1 MSNQNTPRKGKKIV
15 IPGSSSAAPQG
26 SPMGTKA
33 EAPGTSQQMSALAEI
48 ARVQQQ
54 NQISNQGQMQG
65 QQFDFS
71 KVHLHL
77 GIPCYGGMVS
87 EPTMTSFLR
96 FILMAQQYGLNW
108 SLDTMVNESLVTR
121 ARNNLMA
128 KMMTNDKATH
138 FMFIDADIRFQPES
152 IFQMIAHDK
161 DVIGGLY
168 PKKALPINY
177 VTVQGDI
184 YTVDTMGTGFLLFKR
199 HVYEKLIAAHPES
212 KYVDDIGLGKQFEPM
227 MYAIFDC
234 VIDERGHYL
243 SEDWT
248 FCRRWQAIGGE
259 IWAHSKTLLNHVGHY
274 EFAAKVVLSFLDC
287 FCPLGTGPDLAEQA
301 PSHDRAL
308 YGWRRDRLGGQ
319 KLGPAVLQ
327 DLGGACGGGEPPRS
341 CNDHRSR
348 LGGQGTC

>member
-1 MSNQNTPRKGKKIV
+1 MLFRSAVGA
-15 IPGSSSAAPQG
+15 AAPVA
-26 SPMGTKA
+26 PA
-33 EAPGTSQQMSALAEI
+33 VEAGPPGTSQQRAVLDEI
-48 ARVQQQ
+48 ARVQQTQ
-54 NQISNQGQMQG
+54 QTGPG

-71 KVHLHL
+71 QVHLHI

-96 FILMAQQYGLNW
+96 FVLMASQMKLNW

-128 KMMTNDKATH
+128 KMMTNNQATH

-177 VTVQGDI
+177 VINLKPTVTVQGDI

-199 HVYEKLIAAHPES
+199 HVYEKLIVAHPEC
-212 KYVDDIGLGKQFEPM
+212 KYVDDIGLGKQYEPM
-227 MYAIFDC
+227 MYSIFDTI
-234 VIDERGHYL
+234 IDEKGHYL

-274 EFAAKVVLSFLDC
+274 EFAGDISKLDI
-287 FCPLGTGPDLAEQA
+287 TKMAA
-301 PSHDRAL
+301 P
-308 YGWRRDRLGGQ
+308 Q
-319 KLGPAVLQ
+319 
-327 DLGGACGGGEPPRS
+327 
-341 CNDHRSR
+341 
-348 LGGQGTC
+348 